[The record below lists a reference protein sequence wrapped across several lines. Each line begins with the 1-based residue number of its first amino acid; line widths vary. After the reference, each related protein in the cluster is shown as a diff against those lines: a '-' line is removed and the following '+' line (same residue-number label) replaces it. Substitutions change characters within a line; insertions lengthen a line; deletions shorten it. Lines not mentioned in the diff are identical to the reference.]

1 MHVKLRPYA
10 TAGLALVSATAI
22 AATPVVATPS
32 LPEVRAADPAVQLS
46 AAVNPIT
53 PWLEVWD
60 NSETNFANLANAWL
74 EAPAPVLQQV
84 IANQLGYLTQ
94 LPDFPLILE
103 EMVGN
108 LRAALEAPF
117 ATDPST
123 LENTTPLMNHR
134 SLFNILS
141 DLAAEGAGPIPAA
154 LMPLVNFS
162 TTYTSGMLLG
172 LVGPV
177 VSPILALVASAGAI
191 VENLTGETPDLQ
203 AAFNTLINT
212 PAVMADAFLNG
223 GQTLDLTPVLDAL
236 GIDLDPA
243 PGTDIQRVGIT
254 FGGLLSPGGSVFNA
268 LGFDIVIGGR
278 IAVPVPGQGPGFV
291 GSLIGLTQAI
301 AKAIGW
307 DGTGNPLA
315 PPPEA
320 PATQRA
326 DVDDP
331 AQVPSSLLASR
342 TITLPT
348 AQDEPLGSGP
358 TEVQTA
364 ASSEETTDEEEVTAA
379 DEQENEVEEQSA
391 ADERETEVDQQ
402 ETEVEED
409 LGDDLLEQEDDEPTG
424 NQYGVVRTNGPDNQT
439 DDETAADEQSGSAG
453 SGNAS
458 KSEAGDN
465 DAADA
470 TSSETSETS
479 SDSNE

>member
-1 MHVKLRPYA
+1 
-10 TAGLALVSATAI
+10 
-22 AATPVVATPS
+22 
-32 LPEVRAADPAVQLS
+32 
-46 AAVNPIT
+46 
-53 PWLEVWD
+53 
-60 NSETNFANLANAWL
+60 
-74 EAPAPVLQQV
+74 
-84 IANQLGYLTQ
+84 
-94 LPDFPLILE
+94 
-103 EMVGN
+103 
-108 LRAALEAPF
+108 
-117 ATDPST
+117 
-123 LENTTPLMNHR
+123 
-134 SLFNILS
+134 
-141 DLAAEGAGPIPAA
+141 
-154 LMPLVNFS
+154 
-162 TTYTSGMLLG
+162 
-172 LVGPV
+172 
-177 VSPILALVASAGAI
+177 
-191 VENLTGETPDLQ
+191 
-203 AAFNTLINT
+203 
-212 PAVMADAFLNG
+212 
-223 GQTLDLTPVLDAL
+223 
-236 GIDLDPA
+236 
-243 PGTDIQRVGIT
+243 
-254 FGGLLSPGGSVFNA
+254 
-268 LGFDIVIGGR
+268 
-278 IAVPVPGQGPGFV
+278 
-291 GSLIGLTQAI
+291 LTQAI

-409 LGDDLLEQEDDEPTG
+409 LGDDLLEQENDEPTG

-470 TSSETSETS
+470 TSSE
-479 SDSNE
+479 